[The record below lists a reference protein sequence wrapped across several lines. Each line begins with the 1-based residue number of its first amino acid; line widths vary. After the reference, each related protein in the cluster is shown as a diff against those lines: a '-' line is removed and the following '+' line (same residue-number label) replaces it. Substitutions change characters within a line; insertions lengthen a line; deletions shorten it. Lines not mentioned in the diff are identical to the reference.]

1 MKTLALINII
11 LDIILLV
18 LCVVGTI
25 IGKKVEPWVLG
36 MFVFIALM
44 NNINKYSEL

>member
-1 MKTLALINII
+1 MKTLVLLNII

-25 IGKKVEPWVLG
+25 MGKTVQPWVLG
-36 MFVFIALM
+36 MFVFYLLM
-44 NNINKYSEL
+44 TNLQKYSEL